1 MLLIGRE
8 LRVNCNQKHYS
19 DLGSDTGRRQYE
31 ISAVIAKRQFA
42 EEPVVVSPNFGCFLK
57 RPLRLLSQ
65 IKILATEAKEKFS
78 TYTGFHNTRQL
89 GLTTM
94 HKTQLYFKVSKSVG

>member
-1 MLLIGRE
+1 M
-8 LRVNCNQKHYS
+8 V
-19 DLGSDTGRRQYE
+19 T
-31 ISAVIAKRQFA
+31 
-42 EEPVVVSPNFGCFLK
+42 SPKFGCFLK

-65 IKILATEAKEKFS
+65 IKILTIEVKEKVS

-94 HKTQLYFKVSKSVG
+94 HRTQFNFKVSKSVG